1 MKLGQLTECNMTN
14 NFFQKYAE
22 KGAGRLVV
30 NLFFFFFKSFTFS
43 KSKWSAPQL
52 RYTIKTIFKT
62 FQTSI

>member
-30 NLFFFFFKSFTFS
+30 KLFLFFLKALHIVKASG
-43 KSKWSAPQL
+43 QHL
-52 RYTIKTIFKT
+52 NLDI
-62 FQTSI
+62 Q